1 VEGTNS
7 RVIKAEEWIRE
18 LEDRM
23 VKINE
28 AERNKEKRIK
38 RNEDN
43 IRDHWNTIKH
53 PNFWII
59 DVPEEE
65 DKRKGHE
72 KIYEIITENFPK
84 IGKKYPSQKPRK
96 SQAG

>member
-1 VEGTNS
+1 MVEGTNS
-7 RVIKAEEWIRE
+7 RVIKAKEWIRE
-18 LEDRM
+18 LEDRI
-23 VKINE
+23 VQINE

-38 RNEDN
+38 RNEDS

-84 IGKKYPSQKPRK
+84 IGKK
-96 SQAG
+96 